1 MANLHDALDNDI
13 EAIQVEMA
21 SIWWLILFEFLLSTL
36 GQGLV
41 TSTYP
46 GEVLF
51 SIAVAILGLLL
62 FALLIGNM
70 QVYIQASYFIQTFLW
85 MNSS

>member
-1 MANLHDALDNDI
+1 MLWIVELLFSVVTMRGSVQFNVYLNSFMSSGFLRAL
-13 EAIQVEMA
+13 
-21 SIWWLILFEFLLSTL
+21 SLLILFEFLLSTL

-70 QVYIQASYFIQTFLW
+70 QVCI
-85 MNSS
+85 